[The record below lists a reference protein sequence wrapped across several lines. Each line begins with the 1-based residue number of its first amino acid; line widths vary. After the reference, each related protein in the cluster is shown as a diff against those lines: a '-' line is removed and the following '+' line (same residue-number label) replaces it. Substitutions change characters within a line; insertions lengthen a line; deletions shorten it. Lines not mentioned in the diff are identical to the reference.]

1 MNPQQL
7 EQGSKEWKKFR
18 MGFVGSSRVA
28 TVLSKKDGATRK
40 KLLMDVVTER
50 VTGKAIESF
59 TSMAMQWGIDTEPK
73 ARDEYAQRN
82 FLKVEKTGFVLHP
95 YIEYAGASPDGL
107 VGNDG
112 LLEIKCPNTS
122 THIETLIDQKAPT
135 KYIPQMQFQMA
146 CTGRQ
151 WCDFV
156 SFDPRIEQSFFQI
169 RVERDNEYIE
179 KMEKEVSE
187 FLEEVDR
194 LVNQI
199 QGNINE

>member
-1 MNPQQL
+1 MTTDVTDVQ
-7 EQGSKEWKKFR
+7 QGSEEWKTLRLGKITA
-18 MGFVGSSRVA
+18 SRVSQVMGKSRQNFLA
-28 TVLSKKDGATRK
+28 IIAAERISKQA
-40 KLLMDVVTER
+40 
-50 VTGKAIESF
+50 ESF
-59 TSMAMQWGIDTEPK
+59 TNAAMQWGIDTEPF
-73 ARDEYAQRN
+73 AREAYEARN
-82 FLKVEKTGFVLHP
+82 GVKVVQVGFCLHP
-95 YIEYAGASPDGL
+95 TIKDAGASPDGL
-107 VGNDG
+107 VGDDG
-112 LLEIKCPNTS
+112 LIEIKCPNTS
-122 THIETLIDQKAPT
+122 THVGTLIDQKAPT

-169 RVERDNEYIE
+169 RVERDSEYIE

-199 QGNINE
+199 QGNTNE

>member
-1 MNPQQL
+1 MTTDVTDVQ
-7 EQGSKEWKKFR
+7 QGSEEWKTLRLGKITA
-18 MGFVGSSRVA
+18 SRVSQVMGKSRQNFLA
-28 TVLSKKDGATRK
+28 IIAAERISKQA
-40 KLLMDVVTER
+40 
-50 VTGKAIESF
+50 ESF
-59 TSMAMQWGIDTEPK
+59 TNAAMQWGIDTEPF
-73 ARDEYAQRN
+73 AREAYEARN
-82 FLKVEKTGFVLHP
+82 GIKVVQVGFCLHP
-95 YIEYAGASPDGL
+95 TIKDAGASPDGL
-107 VGNDG
+107 VGDDG
-112 LLEIKCPNTS
+112 LIEIKCPNTS
-122 THIETLIDQKAPT
+122 THVGTLIDQKAPT

-199 QGNINE
+199 QGNTNE

>member
-1 MNPQQL
+1 MTTDVTDVQ
-7 EQGSKEWKKFR
+7 QGSEEWKTLRLGKITA
-18 MGFVGSSRVA
+18 SRVSQVMGKSRQNFLA
-28 TVLSKKDGATRK
+28 IIAAERISKQA
-40 KLLMDVVTER
+40 
-50 VTGKAIESF
+50 ESF
-59 TSMAMQWGIDTEPK
+59 TNAAMQWGIDTEPF
-73 ARDEYAQRN
+73 AREAYEARN
-82 FLKVEKTGFVLHP
+82 GVKVVQVGFCLHP
-95 YIEYAGASPDGL
+95 TIKDAGACPDGL
-107 VGNDG
+107 VGDDG
-112 LLEIKCPNTS
+112 LIEIKCPNTS
-122 THIETLIDQKAPT
+122 THVGTLIDQKAPT
-135 KYIPQMQFQMA
+135 KYIPQMQFQLA

-199 QGNINE
+199 QGNTNE

>member
-1 MNPQQL
+1 MTNDVTDVQ
-7 EQGSKEWKKFR
+7 QGSEEWKTLRLGKITA
-18 MGFVGSSRVA
+18 SRVSQVMGKSRQNFLA
-28 TVLSKKDGATRK
+28 IIAAERISKQA
-40 KLLMDVVTER
+40 
-50 VTGKAIESF
+50 ESF
-59 TSMAMQWGIDTEPK
+59 TNAAMQWGIDTEPF
-73 ARDEYAQRN
+73 AREAYEARN
-82 FLKVEKTGFVLHP
+82 GVKVVQVGFCLHP
-95 YIEYAGASPDGL
+95 TIKDAGASPDGL
-107 VGNDG
+107 VGDDG
-112 LLEIKCPNTS
+112 LIEIKCPNTS
-122 THIETLIDQKAPT
+122 THVGTLIDQKALT
-135 KYIPQMQFQMA
+135 KYIPQIQFQMA

-199 QGNINE
+199 QGNTNE

>member
-1 MNPQQL
+1 MTTDVTDVQ
-7 EQGSKEWKKFR
+7 QGSEEWKTLRLGKITA
-18 MGFVGSSRVA
+18 SRVSQVMGKSRQNFLA
-28 TVLSKKDGATRK
+28 IIAAERISKQA
-40 KLLMDVVTER
+40 
-50 VTGKAIESF
+50 ESF
-59 TSMAMQWGIDTEPK
+59 TNAAMQWGIDTEPF
-73 ARDEYAQRN
+73 AREAYEARN
-82 FLKVEKTGFVLHP
+82 GVKVVQVGFCLHP
-95 YIEYAGASPDGL
+95 TIKDAGASPDGL
-107 VGNDG
+107 VGDDG
-112 LLEIKCPNTS
+112 LIEIKCPNTS
-122 THIETLIDQKAPT
+122 THVGTLIDQKAPT
-135 KYIPQMQFQMA
+135 KYIPQMQFQLA

-199 QGNINE
+199 QGNTNE

>member
-1 MNPQQL
+1 VTDVQ
-7 EQGSKEWKKFR
+7 QGSEEWKTLRLGKITA
-18 MGFVGSSRVA
+18 SRVSQVMGKSRQNFLA
-28 TVLSKKDGATRK
+28 IIAAERISKQA
-40 KLLMDVVTER
+40 
-50 VTGKAIESF
+50 ESF
-59 TSMAMQWGIDTEPK
+59 TNAAMQWGIDTEPF
-73 ARDEYAQRN
+73 AREAYEARN
-82 FLKVEKTGFVLHP
+82 GVKVVQVGFCLHP
-95 YIEYAGASPDGL
+95 TIKDAGASPDGL
-107 VGNDG
+107 VGDDG
-112 LLEIKCPNTS
+112 LIEIKCPNTS
-122 THIETLIDQKAPT
+122 THVGTLIDQKAPT

-169 RVERDNEYIE
+169 RMERDNEYIE

-199 QGNINE
+199 QGNTNE

>member
-1 MNPQQL
+1 MTTDVTDVQ
-7 EQGSKEWKKFR
+7 QGSEEWKTLRLGKITA
-18 MGFVGSSRVA
+18 SRVSQVMGKSRQNFLA
-28 TVLSKKDGATRK
+28 IIAAERISKQA
-40 KLLMDVVTER
+40 
-50 VTGKAIESF
+50 ESF
-59 TSMAMQWGIDTEPK
+59 TNAAMQWGIDTEPF
-73 ARDEYAQRN
+73 AREAYEARN
-82 FLKVEKTGFVLHP
+82 GVKVVQVGFCLHP
-95 YIEYAGASPDGL
+95 TIKDAGASPDGL
-107 VGNDG
+107 VGDDG
-112 LLEIKCPNTS
+112 LIEIKCPNTS
-122 THIETLIDQKAPT
+122 THVGTLIDQKAPT

-199 QGNINE
+199 QGNTNE